1 MPVVRGQACFF
12 DELFDTDTKMTETAT
27 TAAAT
32 EAVSTLERRIDMTVV
47 LADIEKDVDQRL
59 KQMSRTVKMAGFRPG
74 KVPMKMVAQQYGS
87 QARSEAIGAAVEKTY
102 GEKVREQNLRVAGY
116 PRIEP
121 KADAAEGQLGFTAIF
136 EVYPEISLG
145 DVSGEAIEKPTLTV
159 TEAEVDKTLDVLRK
173 QRTTYSAAER
183 ASESGDRLVID
194 FIGRKNGEEFQGG
207 KADNYTVMVG
217 GGMMLPDFEAQ
228 LVGVKAGDQ
237 KTFDVAFPADYQAAE
252 LAGNTVQFEMTVKS
266 VEAPQLPELDAEF
279 AKALGVADGD
289 TTKMRAEVR
298 SNLEREVKKRLL
310 AKVKE
315 QVMDALLKVNPI
327 EVPRALVM
335 MEAEQMA
342 EAAKRDMEQRG
353 MMMKN
358 MPVDPTWFT
367 DQASRRVKLGLLLA
381 ELVKARDLHVKP
393 EQVRAIVDEFAET
406 FEDPKEV
413 VRWYYSQPQRLA
425 EAEALALENNVV
437 SWVLATAKVTEAPVA
452 FDALMGNAA

>member
-1 MPVVRGQACFF
+1 
-12 DELFDTDTKMTETAT
+12 MTETAT
-27 TAAAT
+27 TVAAT

-87 QARSEAIGAAVEKTY
+87 QARSEAIGAAVEKAY
-102 GEKVREQNLRVAGY
+102 GDKVREQNLRVAGY

-159 TEAEVDKTLDVLRK
+159 TETEVDTTLDVLRK
-173 QRTTYSAAER
+173 QRTTYSPAER
-183 ASESGDRLVID
+183 ASESGDRLIID
-194 FIGRKNGEEFQGG
+194 FIGRKNGEEFPGG

-217 GGMMLPDFEAQ
+217 GGMMLPDFETQ
-228 LVGVKAGDQ
+228 LVGVRAGDH

-279 AKALGVADGD
+279 AKQLGVADGD

-298 SNLEREVKKRLL
+298 ANLEREVKKRLL

-327 EVPRALVM
+327 EVPKALVM

-437 SWVLATAKVTEAPVA
+437 NWVLATARVTEAPVA